1 MCLYFF
7 TFNNIANYE
16 ILLCRKLLLQSFNG
30 NTVDYMGH
38 FVEGVKKIDSCS
50 LKIGEYKRK
59 RVSIAHWSAST
70 AVTLLAL
77 LLAK

>member
-1 MCLYFF
+1 
-7 TFNNIANYE
+7 
-16 ILLCRKLLLQSFNG
+16 
-30 NTVDYMGH
+30 MGH